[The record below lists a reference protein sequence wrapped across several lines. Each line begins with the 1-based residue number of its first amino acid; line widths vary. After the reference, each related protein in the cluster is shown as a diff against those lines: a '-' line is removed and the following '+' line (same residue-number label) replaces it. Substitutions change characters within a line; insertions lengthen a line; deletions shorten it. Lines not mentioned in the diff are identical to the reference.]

1 MINGEVEERKR
12 EEVGMPVLETHDHN
26 DNVFLKPM
34 VKLEPLVCRWY
45 AWVHLLSPVQMALH
59 LTFRILPLLKSF
71 ATNATVHIAANA
83 DPKNYGGPFMDLKMS
98 DLPEVKK
105 LIEETN
111 EKCTDLITLANDL
124 RDLSEQLQEG
134 ANGYSLNEFYA
145 TLPESLKGLIEFL
158 YDTND
163 QASIRLFEEFLYDE
177 EAMGHTTEI
186 MLQPIG
192 EGDRPFFMSTPR
204 LRSPESMSFKMKF
217 DDRRL
222 DMLSSMRT
230 HAASFASV
238 ARQFEVTE
246 QDMPTFR
253 SFFTAEHPVSK
264 GNQNF
269 VEDGVRMRAFGHA
282 CVLLQTKNVSILFDP
297 FVAIESGDDGRLTL
311 NDLPEFID
319 FVVLTHSHQDH
330 FCAEMLIQLR
340 HRIGRIIVPANNSGA
355 IADPSMKLSLMELGF
370 TRIDTL
376 SSCDRVDVPDGSIL
390 SLPFTGEHAD
400 LNVYSKH
407 SIALTLL
414 GRTFLFL
421 IDSDGRDIALYKR
434 MMRRIGDVDVLFI
447 GMECQGAPLNWL
459 YEPLLTKPVNRRN
472 NESRRLCGADCERA
486 WNIFGEVKPTSVFV
500 YAMGQDPW
508 MKYIMGLE
516 YEPDSVQLME
526 SNKFLELCTQANV
539 AAERLVSGREV
550 VYASRAAALTDVPG
564 AEPFVAAA

>member
-1 MINGEVEERKR
+1 
-12 EEVGMPVLETHDHN
+12 MPVFETHDHN
-26 DNVFLKPM
+26 DAVFLKPI

-45 AWVHLLSPVQMALH
+45 AWVHLLSPAQLALH
-59 LTFRILPLLKSF
+59 IAFRILPLLKSF
-71 ATNATVHIAANA
+71 ATNAAIHIAANN

-98 DLPEVKK
+98 DLAEVKK
-105 LIEETN
+105 LIEETSEN
-111 EKCTDLITLANDL
+111 GARLIALANDL
-124 RDLSEQLQEG
+124 REVSGQLQEG
-134 ANGYSLNEFYA
+134 ANGYSLNEFYK

-158 YDTND
+158 YDAND

-177 EAMGHTTEI
+177 ELMAHTMEI
-186 MLQPIG
+186 MLQPVG
-192 EGDRPFFMSTPR
+192 ENDRPFFMSTPR
-204 LRSPESMSFKMKF
+204 LRSSESMSFNMKF
-217 DDRRL
+217 NDRRL
-222 DMLSSMRT
+222 DALSAMRT
-230 HAASFASV
+230 KAGSFTAI
-238 ARQFEVTE
+238 ARQFDVAEH
-246 QDMPTFR
+246 DMAAFR
-253 SFFTAEHPVSK
+253 NFFTAEHPVSK
-264 GNQNF
+264 GNQNY
-269 VEDGVRMRAFGHA
+269 VEEGVRMRAFGHA
-282 CVLLQTKNVSILFDP
+282 CVLLQTKQVSILLDP
-297 FVAIESGDDGRLTL
+297 FVAIERGEDGRLTL
-311 NDLPEFID
+311 NDLPDFID

-376 SSCDRVDVPDGSIL
+376 NSCDRVDIPDGAIL

-400 LNVYSKH
+400 LNVHSKH
-407 SIALTLL
+407 TIALTLM

-434 MMRRIGDVDVLFI
+434 MMRRLGKVDALFI

-486 WNIFGEVKPTSVFV
+486 WNILNEVEADNVFV

-516 YEPDSVQLME
+516 YEPDSVQLIE
-526 SNKFLELCTQANV
+526 SNKFLEMCAQANIF
-539 AAERLVSGREV
+539 AERLICGREI
-550 VYASRAAALTDVPG
+550 VYQALDAASADTSSAGSLADAA
-564 AEPFVAAA
+564 